1 MKHSILTLLFLLLFS
16 LTAKS
21 QSIDE
26 LNSFIKK
33 QGSFIKLDSLV
44 KSNDTVACSLP
55 LLKKNFNKKNNN
67 FNDFYVNPKTIEVK
81 DSILSLNLYHIDGF
95 KRKLELSKKEE
106 KVRLSGNASGKDG
119 IVKIDLK
126 NLKIISFLRWE

>member
-1 MKHSILTLLFLLLFS
+1 MLFS